1 MNRAQMVLALAAT
14 LAAMPAW
21 SAEFSYDFVACTH
34 GNTTMLAGGPDLVA
48 FGSESWGIVASS
60 TTKEWESATTRCLG
74 YVRVVGGK
82 PVGKGVCK
90 WVHPTG
96 DTAVGEWEMP
106 ASGENTFTWLVGTGK
121 LKGIQGGGSFQT
133 ISKAKP
139 VEAGTGQSC
148 RHDWGKYTLPDA
160 G

>member
-1 MNRAQMVLALAAT
+1 MKFTQIVFALAVT
-14 LAAMPAW
+14 LTAIPA
-21 SAEFSYDFVACTH
+21 SAAEFSYDFVACTH
-34 GNTTMLAGGPDLVA
+34 GTSKMLESGPDLVA
-48 FGSESWGIVASS
+48 LGAESWGIVANS
-60 TTKEWESATTRCLG
+60 TTKEWENATTHCVG
-74 YVRVVGGK
+74 YVRIAGGK

-96 DTAVGEWEMP
+96 DTAVGEWEMQ
-106 ASGENTFTWLVGTGK
+106 ATVENSFTWLAGTGK

-133 ISKAKP
+133 ITKAKP

-148 RHDWGKYTLPDA
+148 RHDWGKYTVPAA

>member
-1 MNRAQMVLALAAT
+1 MKHTQVALALSVT
-14 LAAMPAW
+14 LIAIPA
-21 SAEFSYDFVACTH
+21 SAAEFAYDFVACTH
-34 GNTTMLAGGPDLVA
+34 GTSKMLESGPDLVA
-48 FGSESWGIVASS
+48 LGAESWGIVANS
-60 TTKEWESATTRCLG
+60 TTKEWENATTHCVG
-74 YVRVVGGK
+74 YMRIVGGK

-90 WVHPTG
+90 WVYPTG

-106 ASGENTFTWLVGTGK
+106 ATGENSFTWLAGTGK

-133 ISKAKP
+133 ITKAKP

-148 RHDWGKYTLPDA
+148 RRDWGKYTVPAA